1 MKKELTLGIGALT
14 GLLSFAQSEA
24 GPING
29 YPIASTPLNGQEQ
42 LIGTQ
47 SATTVQVYTQ
57 DIANLTHS
65 GNITYPGNITVTNAL
80 VVNGVTTLGN
90 VTIGNVTGALEVTGN
105 LSGGNLSTAGNITDT
120 GLGNCTGGINAASGV
135 LSCTAPTWASGTT
148 GGNDTAPNSIAA
160 YHMMGL
166 VGPGNATFTPT
177 RSGTV
182 LITACGT
189 VTDPGGN
196 TTAGTG
202 INLQL
207 SYGTGGAPANNAN
220 LTGTQTGAVLVLKS
234 PTTIT
239 AADIDV
245 PVCSTAVANLTIST
259 AYWIDY
265 AAEAIGAA
273 SQYTI
278 TNTYVSVIE
287 Q

>member
-105 LSGGNLSTAGNITDT
+105 LSGETSRRPGTSPTRAWGTAQ
-120 GLGNCTGGINAASGV
+120 AASTPRLV
-135 LSCTAPTWASGTT
+135 SCRAPRQHGRQEPLEAIT
-148 GGNDTAPNSIAA
+148 PR
-160 YHMMGL
+160 
-166 VGPGNATFTPT
+166 PT
-177 RSGTV
+177 R
-182 LITACGT
+182 
-189 VTDPGGN
+189 
-196 TTAGTG
+196 
-202 INLQL
+202 
-207 SYGTGGAPANNAN
+207 
-220 LTGTQTGAVLVLKS
+220 
-234 PTTIT
+234 
-239 AADIDV
+239 
-245 PVCSTAVANLTIST
+245 
-259 AYWIDY
+259 
-265 AAEAIGAA
+265 
-273 SQYTI
+273 
-278 TNTYVSVIE
+278 
-287 Q
+287 